1 MGSHVGTVWAEGEP
15 SLCWA
20 YRDYQT
26 VVVLNLP
33 QPVQGWQVLGWVWFC
48 PPVTAGDGLHMLC
61 GQRRRRGS
69 FTSTL
74 GQSQTVLP
82 AQGSAGSSW
91 LCGTIPA
98 STPWPPCSTSQDTH
112 LDYVLAAAQLF
123 AQVHRVPPCRDR
135 AAIQAI
141 LRDVVLPPFSPQ
153 EGLQI
158 PLIEEP
164 AEEAQV
170 PTGEVP

>member
-1 MGSHVGTVWAEGEP
+1 MGRGRAKP
-15 SLCWA
+15 
-20 YRDYQT
+20 
-26 VVVLNLP
+26 VLG
-33 QPVQGWQVLGWVWFC
+33 VQGLPNCSCAQSATACAGLAGAGLGLVLS
-48 PPVTAGDGLHMLC
+48 PVTAGDGLHMLC
-61 GQRRRRGS
+61 GQRRRTGS

-91 LCGTIPA
+91 LCGTTPA
-98 STPWPPCSTSQDTH
+98 STPWPPCSTLQDTH
-112 LDYVLAAAQLF
+112 LDYVLAAAELF